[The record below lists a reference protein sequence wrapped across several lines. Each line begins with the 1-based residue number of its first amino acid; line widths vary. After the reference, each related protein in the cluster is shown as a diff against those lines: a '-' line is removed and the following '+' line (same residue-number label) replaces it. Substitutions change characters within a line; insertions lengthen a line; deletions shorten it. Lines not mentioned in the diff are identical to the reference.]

1 MTGQKE
7 KKIRRRYQEPA
18 HENSI
23 QIVSPEIIAQREK
36 YFNIFAVVVLFAFG
50 VYHSILYFGHT
61 AVPNSDFPAFFVT
74 GQQLLSFQIPSSFK
88 RVPVLGI
95 LQVLLSWIVGGQHPG
110 LTAGWLL
117 NAILHPFNLILLW
130 LINRKLVGKSGLW
143 IAIIVILNPVVIY
156 LLTEPIVETT
166 FLFFILLTFYFLLKN
181 SRWSYLFA
189 SITTMVRYEGAALIL
204 AAFILDMIYSK
215 TKQERFRAF
224 LYSVLAVTPVAIWMI
239 GIFMNPQEETYLNV
253 YGKEYAKLYVQPEE
267 SRTGFLMNLNVLWQT
282 GFQPLLI
289 PFFSNNQEDIN
300 MIWGLSKIFAIMGFV
315 FGSIYGLFKR
325 RWEVLALLIFLTS
338 YFVIHLKFPVQY
350 SRYYMPIFWVALL
363 LCWFGFQSIWK
374 LLNKNERIPRPIIFF
389 FQAII
394 LIIAIMW
401 LVSLPPLLPKLTP
414 VSTTSVS
421 MLYVAAAVVLLL
433 LAGRTYIY
441 KIKNIFPQ
449 AVVLAMLCL
458 VIASNQFVL
467 ASMLGNGQRDV
478 EFKYLGDWYVANAK
492 PGEKMGLFLA
502 HVVRIYTTKYAD
514 NLVGLPKADN
524 PVDFVKA
531 CYDANITYVVW
542 ASREGL
548 STDASYRQTNLDKN
562 IDILREPK
570 NIGPYEYITT
580 IRANQYRYVNI
591 FRLHRP
597 AKDLPQKLSTN

>member
-117 NAILHPFNLILLW
+117 NAVLHPFNLILLW
-130 LINRKLVGKSGLW
+130 LVSRKLVGKSGLW

>member
-117 NAILHPFNLILLW
+117 NAVLHPFNLILLW
-130 LINRKLVGKSGLW
+130 LVSRKLVGKSGLW

-325 RWEVLALLIFLTS
+325 RWEVLALLIFLAS
-338 YFVIHLKFPVQY
+338 YFVIHLKFPIQF